1 LKFYTN
7 PFSPNCRRVALV
19 AKYAGIDLDVQ
30 LMDFA
35 KGDLRKP
42 EFLQLNLPGR
52 VPVLTDG
59 DLTLTESR
67 AIVQYLAG
75 MKPEAQLLGAD
86 AKEKASVLRW
96 QFFDACH
103 FSPHLSAVAF
113 EKLVKGMLG
122 LGEPSPATVK
132 EALEKLE
139 PNAKA
144 LDAQLKG
151 RDWLVGTDV
160 TLADLTIAASLMYA
174 QVTEVP
180 LERFSHIQ
188 SWMGRVR
195 ELDAWRLTEPKTA

>member
-1 LKFYTN
+1 MKFYTN
-7 PFSPNCRRVALV
+7 PLSPNCRRVALV

-30 LMDFA
+30 LMDFT
-35 KGDLRKP
+35 KGDLKKP
-42 EFLQLNLPGR
+42 EFLALNLPGR

-67 AIVQYLAG
+67 AIIQYLAG
-75 MKPEAQLLGAD
+75 MKPEAQLLGSD
-86 AKEKASVLRW
+86 AKEKASVLKW

-103 FSPHLSAVAF
+103 FAPHLGTVAF
-113 EKLVKGMLG
+113 EKLVKGMMG
-122 LGEPSPATVK
+122 LGEPSATAVK
-132 EALEKLE
+132 EALDKLE

-180 LERFSHIQ
+180 LERFTHIQ
-188 SWMGRVR
+188 SWFGRVR
-195 ELDAWRLTEPKTA
+195 ELDAWRLTEPKFG